1 MSIEE
6 EIKIELEKS
15 PILANIL
22 NSLPSMIILFDKN
35 GKEIFLN
42 NAFKRFFEETEK
54 FEDISEATNRI
65 ELCKEIGYVKEQTLD
80 GEGREFPVNGCIV
93 KAIND
98 RVIRRNREGVLKVR
112 IDGKE
117 EELNVLMNILP
128 FYFENDEYVIVTIR
142 NIEKMKRY
150 EKQRMEYMEKLSS
163 IGAMASTVV
172 HDLKNPLTGIIGY
185 LSLLKKKDDSGKN
198 ESFFEGIERSINKM
212 NYMLEDIMSMATGN
226 LEMNLNLEDV
236 GLSAFLENFLNEY
249 RYRHKIILDMDEDI
263 LIKADRVRLY
273 NIFWNLIKNADEA
286 TFDKDEKIKVYA
298 QDKGETVLVFVED
311 HGNGIPEEFKK
322 DVFSMGKTR
331 GKHNGRGFGL
341 ASVKKIVEAHGGNIS
356 FESTEGVGTTFKME
370 FLKSEKG

>member
-54 FEDISEATNRI
+54 FEDISEDSNRI

-226 LEMNLNLEDV
+226 L
-236 GLSAFLENFLNEY
+236 
-249 RYRHKIILDMDEDI
+249 R
-263 LIKADRVRLY
+263 
-273 NIFWNLIKNADEA
+273 
-286 TFDKDEKIKVYA
+286 
-298 QDKGETVLVFVED
+298 
-311 HGNGIPEEFKK
+311 
-322 DVFSMGKTR
+322 
-331 GKHNGRGFGL
+331 
-341 ASVKKIVEAHGGNIS
+341 
-356 FESTEGVGTTFKME
+356 
-370 FLKSEKG
+370 

>member
-54 FEDISEATNRI
+54 FEDISEDSNRI

-185 LSLLKKKDDSGKN
+185 LSMLKKKDDSGKN

-226 LEMNLNLEDV
+226 LERNLNLEDV
-236 GLSAFLENFLNEY
+236 ALRGFLENFLNEY
-249 RYRHKIILDMDEDI
+249 RYRHKIILDVDEDI
-263 LIKADRVRLY
+263 LIKADRFRLY

-286 TFDKDEKIKVYA
+286 TFDKDEKIEVYA

-356 FESTEGVGTTFKME
+356 FESTEGLGTIFKME

>member
-1 MSIEE
+1 M
-6 EIKIELEKS
+6 
-15 PILANIL
+15 
-22 NSLPSMIILFDKN
+22 
-35 GKEIFLN
+35 
-42 NAFKRFFEETEK
+42 
-54 FEDISEATNRI
+54 
-65 ELCKEIGYVKEQTLD
+65 
-80 GEGREFPVNGCIV
+80 GREFPVNGCIV
-93 KAIND
+93 NAITD
-98 RVIRRNREGVLKVR
+98 KVIRRNREGVLRVK

-128 FYFENDEYVIVTIR
+128 FHFENEEYVIVTIR

-185 LSLLKKKDDSGKN
+185 LSLLKKKDGSRKN

-236 GLSAFLENFLNEY
+236 GLKSFLENFLNEY
-249 RYRHKIILDMDEDI
+249 SYRHKIILDIDENI
-263 LIKADRVRLY
+263 SIKADRFRLY

-286 TFDKDEKIKVYA
+286 TFDKDEKIEVYA
-298 QDKGETVLVFVED
+298 QDNGETVLVFVKD
-311 HGNGIPEEFKK
+311 HGNGIPEEFKE
-322 DVFSMGKTR
+322 DVFSIGKTR
-331 GKHNGRGFGL
+331 GKNNGRGFGL

-356 FESTEGVGTTFKME
+356 FKSTEGVGTVFKME
-370 FLKSEKG
+370 FLKAEKG